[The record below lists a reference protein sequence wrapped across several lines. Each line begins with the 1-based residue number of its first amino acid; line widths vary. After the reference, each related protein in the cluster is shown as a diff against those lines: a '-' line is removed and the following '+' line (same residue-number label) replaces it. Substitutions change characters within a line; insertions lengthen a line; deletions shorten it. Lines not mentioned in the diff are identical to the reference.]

1 MEFICENQ
9 WSLFVQMVNKTFRI
23 RNSTLG
29 GRKFAEL
36 SRISYKKLE
45 VMVTTNRT
53 HTFKMSIRLSPKPFE
68 KFCDRT
74 HTKINSIEFLGNF
87 SLKAKPQLNS
97 NFRLQ
102 LSTFVVSVCHS
113 TLQISLWMNSFLAR
127 SFMFVSWRL

>member
-1 MEFICENQ
+1 
-9 WSLFVQMVNKTFRI
+9 MVNKTFRI

-36 SRISYKKLE
+36 SRISYEKLE

-53 HTFKMSIRLSPKPFE
+53 RTFKMSSPKPFE

-74 HTKINSIEFLGNF
+74 HTKINSIESLGNF

-97 NFRLQ
+97 N
-102 LSTFVVSVCHS
+102 SS
-113 TLQISLWMNSFLAR
+113 QILGYSC
-127 SFMFVSWRL
+127 